1 MKHLTYIF
9 LLILFLSCSDSADTI
24 VKYEAINS
32 DYSSIMDVS
41 KETIVHDSF
50 PDYYKPFPVLGRQ
63 IVDIRENNKTYGVQ
77 RHDSMIVRYG
87 INEDDIFYPN
97 PEIEPE
103 NYLEVTKILKNV
115 PTAKVH
121 HYMWDTYNIDVWYV
135 KVDGKLIPLK
145 GVIYRSR

>member
-24 VKYEAINS
+24 VKDEAINS

-41 KETIVHDSF
+41 EETIIHDSF

-63 IVDIRENNKTYGVQ
+63 IVDIRENNKKYSIHQ
-77 RHDSMIVRYG
+77 HDSMTVRYG
-87 INEDDIFYPN
+87 LNDDPIEYPN
-97 PEIEPE
+97 PDIEPE
-103 NYLEVTKILKNV
+103 KYLQVTEILKKV
-115 PTAKVH
+115 PMAKVH
-121 HYMWDTYNIDVWYV
+121 HYIWDTYNIDVWYV